1 MVRARRIEV
10 ANQIH
15 LLPLGDTEVWAI
27 KLVIALMLRVLD
39 GAIPQKEIQGN
50 TMEVVKVALK
60 EVGKKLGGIEK

>member
-1 MVRARRIEV
+1 M

-15 LLPLGDTEVWAI
+15 LLPLTDTEVWAT
-27 KLVIALMLRVLD
+27 KLVVALMLRVID

-50 TMEVVKVALK
+50 TVEVVKIALK